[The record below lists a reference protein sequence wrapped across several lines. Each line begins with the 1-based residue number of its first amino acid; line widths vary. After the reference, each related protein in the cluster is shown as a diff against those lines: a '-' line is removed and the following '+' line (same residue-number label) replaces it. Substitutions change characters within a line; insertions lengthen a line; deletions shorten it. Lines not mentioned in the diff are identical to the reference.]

1 VGSHR
6 RSSLPKINLY
16 AILVRRKDRRCAP
29 KLAAVREPD
38 RQDCLSSTSR
48 WVPFALGGEGDDGW
62 TRRRCCLD
70 AKAMLP
76 GHEGGDAWR
85 EGDDA

>member
-1 VGSHR
+1 MAGREGDVAWDREVGGVTPPFFFSQG
-6 RSSLPKINLY
+6 LY

-48 WVPFALGGEGDDGW
+48 WVPFALGGEGDD
-62 TRRRCCLD
+62 
-70 AKAMLP
+70 
-76 GHEGGDAWR
+76 AWR